1 MKKMLRKIID
11 FIKKLFKKKDDDD
24 DGNSDNTN
32 YPLW

>member
-1 MKKMLRKIID
+1 MLRKIID